1 MSSSS
6 NLCLYPSS
14 LWSTRQAII
23 PMALSAHPHPH
34 ALQSLQI
41 WEPRFLQL
49 RSLSIDHNFPALPW
63 SPIVPRRWRGHEE
76 ETRTA
81 RPWEPHTYTYTHI
94 VLQQEQLWFS
104 SILYFSFSQKISW
117 RIEASLLKYKISEKP
132 GVAHV
137 LGLWSLGGQEV
148 RIVPFITASCL
159 AQCHKIN

>member
-6 NLCLYPSS
+6 NPCLYPLS

-34 ALQSLQI
+34 ALLSLQI

-76 ETRTA
+76 DTGMA
-81 RPWEPHTYTYTHI
+81 SSWDPHTYTYTHI
-94 VLQQEQLWFS
+94 VLRQEQLWFS
-104 SILYFSFSQKISW
+104 SILYFSFPQISW
-117 RIEASLLKYKISEKP
+117 RVEASLLKNKISEKHWCSPCIWTMISRRARGQNCTIHYPLIP
-132 GVAHV
+132 GT
-137 LGLWSLGGQEV
+137 
-148 RIVPFITASCL
+148 VP
-159 AQCHKIN
+159 